1 MRLKLLAVAGIGL
14 LTSAC
19 AGGSAGGLDGPQQLA
34 SATPEATQQASNPN
48 QTDLEKATEYWG
60 KEYSKNPRNLDA
72 ALSYAKNLKAMGRK
86 GQALSV
92 LQQASLY
99 HASDRK
105 LNSEYGRLAL
115 EMDQVA
121 VAKQLLEA
129 ADDPA
134 NPDWRVVSARGTVL
148 AKQGQYREAI
158 PLYEKALSLSHDQ
171 PSIMNNLALAY
182 TMNGE
187 AAKAEELLRKA
198 ATGNGSNP
206 KVRQNLALVL
216 GLQGKYDE
224 SKQVAAAD
232 LPPESAAANADYMRK
247 LVKLDPK
254 RDGAVTAQPAV
265 MTAKGTQPAPNQPTL
280 KPATAEMASTGGDWD
295 AKVAAAASTPRAQP
309 AAATSSVPQLKPS
322 AR

>member
-1 MRLKLLAVAGIGL
+1 MRLKLLAVAGISL

-19 AGGSAGGLDGPQQLA
+19 AGGPGSLDATKPLA
-34 SATPEATQQASNPN
+34 SATPEASSTTASS
-48 QTDLEKATEYWG
+48 QTELEKATEYWG
-60 KEYSKNPRNLDA
+60 KEYGKNPRNLDA

-92 LQQASLY
+92 LQQASMY

-121 VAKQLLEA
+121 IAKQLLEA

-134 NPDWRVVSARGTVL
+134 NPDWRVISARATVL
-148 AKQGQYREAI
+148 AKQGHYRDAI
-158 PLYEKALSLSHDQ
+158 PHYEKALTLAHDQ

-198 ATGNGSNP
+198 AAGQGASP

-224 SKQVAAAD
+224 SKQVASAD
-232 LPPESAAANADYMRK
+232 LPAESAAANADYMRK

-254 RDGAVTAQPAV
+254 RDGAIAAQPAV
-265 MTAKGTQPAPNQPTL
+265 QVAKSSQPAPSL
-280 KPATAEMASTGGDWD
+280 KPAAADVATATWD
-295 AKVAAAASTPRAQP
+295 AKVATAEAQPVRAQP
-309 AAATSSVPQLKPS
+309 AAAPAAANPLFKPS
-322 AR
+322 TR